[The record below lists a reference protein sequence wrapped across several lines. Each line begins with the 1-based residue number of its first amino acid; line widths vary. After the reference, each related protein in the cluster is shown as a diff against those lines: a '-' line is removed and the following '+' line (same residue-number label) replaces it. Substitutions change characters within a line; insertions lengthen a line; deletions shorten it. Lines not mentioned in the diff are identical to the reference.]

1 MPCRATCDVGRWW
14 RGESAATRLGR
25 VIRAAAS
32 VRKKC
37 GLRAYI
43 FRRLLHA
50 IPTLL
55 LSSVVVFLI
64 IRMVPG
70 DPARMLVGFDAPEE
84 EVEAVRRAFGLDEPL
99 PVQYFRWLGQVL
111 QGDFGV
117 SLINRFPVDELVLA
131 KLPATLELAVAAFV
145 VSIAISIPLGMF
157 AAVRA
162 GRWADYVVSIV
173 SAVYLGTPNFWVG
186 LLYILL
192 LSVVFPIL
200 PPSGRVPFTENP
212 VQALEH
218 LVLPTVTLALPVAMV
233 QTRFIRAA
241 FLEVLNQD
249 YVRTAR
255 AKGVTEPMVVL
266 RHGFRN
272 AMIPIVTV
280 FGIQFG
286 HLLGGAVIIESLFA
300 WPGVGRMMVES
311 INNRDYAITQAGLL
325 YLVGIFL
332 FINLMVD
339 ILYGVI
345 DPRVRLGR

>member
-1 MPCRATCDVGRWW
+1 M
-14 RGESAATRLGR
+14 R
-25 VIRAAAS
+25 VAGS
-32 VRKKC
+32 FRKKW
-37 GLRAYI
+37 GLRTYI
-43 FRRLLHA
+43 FRRLRQA

-55 LSSVVVFLI
+55 LSSIVVFLI

-84 EVEAVRRAFGLDEPL
+84 EVEAVRKSFGLDQPL
-99 PVQYFRWLGQVL
+99 PIQYIRWLGQVL

-131 KLPATLELAVAAFV
+131 KLPATLELAIAAFI
-145 VSIAISIPLGMF
+145 VSISISLPLGMF
-157 AAVRA
+157 AAVKA
-162 GRWADYVVSIV
+162 GKWADYVVSIV
-173 SAVYLGTPNFWVG
+173 SAFYLGTPNFWLG

-192 LSVVFPIL
+192 FSIVFPIL
-200 PPSGRVPFTENP
+200 PPSGRVPFTEDP
-212 VQALEH
+212 LQALKH
-218 LVLPTVTLALPVAMV
+218 LVLPTLTLALPVAMV

-255 AKGVTEPMVVL
+255 AKGVTQPKVVL
-266 RHGFRN
+266 HHGFRN
-272 AMIPIVTV
+272 ALIPIVTV

-332 FINLMVD
+332 LINLLVD
-339 ILYGVI
+339 VLYGVI
-345 DPRVRLGR
+345 DPRVRTGR